1 VRKSAKQVFIFSLIG
16 LMSFLLTACPG
27 KAPQPNDKVVATVN
41 GKPIMMKE
49 VETILNQKYQG
60 QQSNLSKLE
69 LSQER
74 LQILDGLIQ
83 QAVLFQRAEGEKLLP
98 TEDEIT
104 TKINEQIQQSGK
116 TKEAIDAELKASGQ
130 TEVSFREEVRKL
142 LAIQKLQDKITNK
155 VKQPDDKTVEEYYN
169 ANKDYYVRGR
179 GVDLAIISVDPQ
191 ENQGLN
197 DDAKTEADAKAKIDQ
212 IHQQLMSG
220 ADFADVARRRSEDQY
235 SVRGGDIGFQ
245 AEAQLKQT
253 FGDELVTRF
262 FGLEAGSFTKPEK
275 IGNAWVIFKVKG
287 KQLQTENLT
296 LSNPEVKADIIKK
309 ITDGQKQVL
318 ATALQLTAINE
329 AKIENLLAKELLDN
343 PENLNPLRPAPNPN
357 ATPAASA
364 TPAPTTAPATSPSA
378 SPKTAASPAAKASP
392 NK

>member
-1 VRKSAKQVFIFSLIG
+1 MRKSAKQVFIFSLIG